1 MTLLSNAS
9 EESNETPTISF
20 SVLDSF
26 GTFGKP
32 NAIVKPVRR
41 LESTEEPTVSGNS
54 EMTGTTMLIDTT
66 QTATATNDMD
76 NFSKQLDVK
85 LKHLQ
90 ASDKKSSSK
99 NVIIFELFSCRR
111 KTSWNFFLH

>member
-1 MTLLSNAS
+1 MTLLSNAT
-9 EESNETPTISF
+9 EESNENTAVSF

-32 NAIVKPVRR
+32 NAIVRPVRR
-41 LESTEEPTVSGNS
+41 LESTEEPTVIGNS
-54 EMTGTTMLIDTT
+54 EMTGATMLIDTT
-66 QTATATNDMD
+66 QAATATNDMD

-85 LKHLQ
+85 LKYLQ

-99 NVIIFELFSCRR
+99 NVIMFELFYWRC
-111 KTSWNFFLH
+111 KTN